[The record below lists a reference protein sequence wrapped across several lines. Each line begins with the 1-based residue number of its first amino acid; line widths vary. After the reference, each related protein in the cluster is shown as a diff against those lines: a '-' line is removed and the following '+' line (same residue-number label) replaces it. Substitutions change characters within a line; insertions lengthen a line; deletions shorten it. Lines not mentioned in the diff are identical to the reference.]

1 MGHEDPL
8 SLTGHYYYSLKN
20 VPQSRDQGKR
30 PEPWTA
36 RQALAGPEEGVRR
49 VVFSPL
55 CCESGA
61 VHGGEA
67 ASQVGAG
74 RYSQVKHQEHEARR
88 LVGIDESD
96 WGKRQKGRETEMER
110 SGCILKG
117 LSTLR
122 QQWAVTGKENQRRQ

>member
-1 MGHEDPL
+1 M
-8 SLTGHYYYSLKN
+8 S
-20 VPQSRDQGKR
+20 
-30 PEPWTA
+30 
-36 RQALAGPEEGVRR
+36 R

-55 CCESGA
+55 CFESGA
-61 VHGGEA
+61 VHGGEE
-67 ASQVGAG
+67 ASQIGAG

-122 QQWAVTGKENQRRQ
+122 QQWAVTGKENQRRQQGPKGWPHFEVEQSQEEGSRGAEAVLGGMGSGQDQQDVAVI